1 MKLDLKAPH
10 QKYFAK
16 DGKQVCGVT
25 TLLDSLA
32 KDALYDWY
40 PRVEREGVCAHVLEQ
55 AKKSPLTVEC
65 VGGFETAILVRDL
78 PKVFNSLP
86 VWEKS
91 GKPKWF
97 GKGESQKAADL
108 GTIAHARIEA
118 WLHGTTLDPSGL
130 DEALYAASLAP
141 LERFQEWW
149 DGEGLT
155 LVASEEQLVHPELG
169 YGGTID
175 FVASDRTGKLVL
187 GDIKTTKANRDW
199 PYPTVI
205 AQVAAY
211 KELWELVKC
220 GPPWPRD
227 PVARVVVVR
236 VGKTP
241 EDLGQQVWLSP
252 KKLDAGMRLF
262 LAAKDAYEAQREL

>member
-1 MKLDLKAPH
+1 VTAPMKLDLKAPH
-10 QKYFAK
+10 QKYFHA

-25 TLLDSLA
+25 TYLGVLG
-32 KDALYDWY
+32 KDALMPWAAKM
-40 PRVEREGVCAHVLEQ
+40 EREG
-55 AKKSPLTVEC
+55 
-65 VGGFETAILVRDL
+65 ILAWFAAGKQWWDL
-78 PKVFNSLP
+78 PKPYFYAGHTS
-86 VWEKS
+86 
-91 GKPKWF
+91 
-97 GKGESQKAADL
+97 KAADL

-155 LVASEEQLVHPELG
+155 LVASEEQLVHPELR

-175 FVASDRTGKLVL
+175 FVARDRGGKLVL

-211 KELWELVKC
+211 RELWEKH
-220 GPPWPRD
+220 GEPIS
-227 PVARVVVVR
+227 RVVVVR
-236 VGKTP
+236 VGKT
-241 EDLGQQVWLSP
+241 EDDLGQQVWLSP
-252 KKLDAGMRLF
+252 AKLDAGMRLF